1 MPLKALAQEP
11 VRPPPRRSPKFAA
24 AGVAVWLAMAAQAQG
39 TPPADRLALAS
50 RPAPAALTDPLDPH
64 AQVPAT
70 VYTSPLST
78 YRRLGEDKR
87 VPWTQANETVN
98 RIGGWRSYAREAQQP
113 DTMAPGP
120 VPQAG
125 AVPVTVTVPG
135 AAASAVPSPAPGHRG
150 HGLR

>member
-1 MPLKALAQEP
+1 MAPPARHFCPIGRLAWAA
-11 VRPPPRRSPKFAA
+11 SLWLA
-24 AGVAVWLAMAAQAQG
+24 AGVSLAQG
-39 TPPADRLALAS
+39 TAPTAVPQGSPARADVPALPRLL
-50 RPAPAALTDPLDPH
+50 DPLNPQ
-64 AQVPAT
+64 AQVPA
-70 VYTSPLST
+70 VIYTSPLAT

-125 AVPVTVTVPG
+125 AAPGTVTAPG